1 MGGMKKDD
9 SRRAWRMRED
19 NAMKWFNNLRI
30 GTRLIAA
37 FSFMTVITAVVGYV
51 GITDLATVNALAT
64 RMSDLASLK
73 TGNAQKLA
81 ADVHQV
87 YSSSR
92 NLMLILV
99 IGGLAVGMSLGIL
112 IARDISR
119 RLRRT
124 VHMIQELGQG
134 HLSDRLRMDNG
145 DEIGIMAKTMDQMAD
160 DLKNI
165 VVGSLRRIADGD
177 ISVRVVLNDPKDEV
191 APARKA
197 IIDTLHALVAET
209 DELTRAAKEGDLD
222 RRGHAERFKGSYR
235 QLVEGINETLDA
247 VITPVNEAAV
257 VLEKVAA
264 RDLSVRMQ
272 GDYRGG
278 HAKIKNALNVA
289 INNLEQALAQVAVA
303 ADQVTGA
310 ASQISSGSQALA
322 RGSSEQASSL
332 EEVASSLQEMASMTK
347 QNAASAK
354 EARSMSDGASTSS
367 EKGVASM
374 HRLSEAID
382 KIKASS
388 DATARIVKT
397 IDEIAFQT
405 NLLALNAAVEAARAG
420 DAGRGFAVVA
430 EEVRNLAM
438 RSAEAAKNTAT
449 LIAESV
455 RNAEGGVSI
464 NHEVL
469 QNLEEINE
477 QVRKVSDVM
486 AEIAAA
492 SDQQTQG
499 VDQVSNAV
507 EQMNQI
513 TQQTAANA
521 EESAGAAKELSGQ
534 AEDLQ
539 HMVGSFQ
546 LSRAQGSPRH
556 FSNTAVMGVVSSGVE
571 RVRAPDAQ
579 AQAPGRRQ
587 RVKTPRELIP
597 MPEGE
602 VLKEF

>member
-1 MGGMKKDD
+1 
-9 SRRAWRMRED
+9 
-19 NAMKWFNNLRI
+19 MKWFNDLKI
-30 GTRLIAA
+30 GSRLTVAFAFMAA
-37 FSFMTVITAVVGYV
+37 ITAVVGYV
-51 GITDLATVNALAT
+51 GITDLSTVNTLAA
-64 RMSDLASLK
+64 RMSALSSLK
-73 TGNAQKLA
+73 TDNAQKMA

-92 NLMLILV
+92 DLMLVLV
-99 IGGLAVGMSLGIL
+99 IGGLAAGMSLGIFV
-112 IARDISR
+112 ARDLSK
-119 RLRRT
+119 RLSRT

-134 HLSDRLRMDNG
+134 HLSDRLGMDSS
-145 DEIGIMAKTMDQMAD
+145 DEIGIMAKTMDQMAE

-209 DELTRAAKEGDLD
+209 DELTRAAKEGELD
-222 RRGHAERFKGSYR
+222 RRGRADRFKGSYR
-235 QLVEGINETLDA
+235 KLVEGINETLDA
-247 VITPVNEAAV
+247 VITPVNEAAA

-264 RDLSVRMQ
+264 RDLSIRVQ
-272 GDYRGG
+272 GDYSGG
-278 HAKIKNALNVA
+278 HAKIKNTLNAAV
-289 INNLEQALAQVAVA
+289 NNLEEALTQVAVA
-303 ADQVTGA
+303 ADQVTSA
-310 ASQISSGSQALA
+310 AGQISSGSQALA
-322 RGSSEQASSL
+322 QGSSEQASSL
-332 EEVASSLQEMASMTK
+332 EEVSSSLQEMASMTK
-347 QNAASAK
+347 QNAANAK
-354 EARSMSDGASTSS
+354 VARSLSDGTSTSS

-374 HRLSEAID
+374 HRLSEAIV

-420 DAGRGFAVVA
+420 DAGKGFAVVA

-438 RSAEAAKNTAT
+438 RSAEAAKNTAS
-449 LIAESV
+449 LIEESV

-464 NHEVL
+464 NQEVL
-469 QNLEEINE
+469 RNLEEINE
-477 QVRKVSDVM
+477 QVKKVGEVM

-492 SDQQTQG
+492 SEQQTQG
-499 VDQVSNAV
+499 VDQVNSAV
-507 EQMNQI
+507 DQMNQI

-539 HMVGSFQ
+539 HMVSRFQ
-546 LSRAQGSPRH
+546 LSRTRGSSRH
-556 FSNTAVMGVVSSGVE
+556 HPDTAANGPVSSRAE
-571 RVRAPDAQ
+571 RVRAAAAQ
-579 AQAPGRRQ
+579 VSTMGRRQ
-587 RVKTPRELIP
+587 RAKTPRELIP
-597 MPEGE
+597 MPDEE